1 MLVGPCLGPFYI
13 LRTKEGYSLLM
24 KFKGRFWG
32 CFFFFLTVLGMGPGT
47 LLSRE
52 LGSTSEPCSQAWDSF
67 NWEAEVKGDWY
78 NLHCEEIVPVAQGCL
93 WKGGSVSPER

>member
-1 MLVGPCLGPFYI
+1 MLGPI
-13 LRTKEGYSLLM
+13 LYPENKGGVLLTHEVQ
-24 KFKGRFWG
+24 GEVLG
-32 CFFFFLTVLGMGPGT
+32 LLFFFLTVLGMGPGT

-67 NWEAEVKGDWY
+67 NWEAEVKGDWCDS
-78 NLHCEEIVPVAQGCL
+78 HCEDIVPVAQGCL